1 MRPSCLN
8 CARKHC
14 AQALILLTE
23 HKLGY
28 GGLWLWLAIGHMAE
42 AEAELLRE
50 YPDEAQL
57 IRTKRKVLE
66 DDDSYD
72 PKLDKTIE
80 RLCDVEQNSDT
91 TETVQTEPS
100 A

>member
-23 HKLGY
+23 CKLGY
-28 GGLWLWLAIGHMAE
+28 GGLWFWLAIGHMAE

-91 TETVQTEPS
+91 TETVQTES
-100 A
+100 ST